1 LKYLVLHIKNGHFT
15 NGLVLLLTFFEVLK
29 KVSVILNVTTRI
41 WQPEQGLSQHLFEV
55 LSKEIESSFSK
66 QKFSCMVTPVV
77 VKVKNT
83 ANVI

>member
-1 LKYLVLHIKNGHFT
+1 
-15 NGLVLLLTFFEVLK
+15 VLK
-29 KVSVILNVTTRI
+29 KVSLILKVLTLI
-41 WQPEQGLSQHLFEV
+41 WQSEQGLSQHFFED

-66 QKFSCMVTPVV
+66 QKFSCMVTPMV